1 MVLICYVIKEFLNN
15 QNIFESLLIMIC
27 CYGYCTKLNVMK
39 YNQQIPVWGRKYQFH
54 KFFFINRDWSSGE
67 SFVFVR
73 INLCVCNRRA
83 NKVQYEA
90 HCIWQYV
97 NMIVFFLMAYLIEN
111 FNFTYDY
118 IFLQINI
125 CIYTSVI
132 RDFQFDNNDKM
143 HPINTFNLAFTL
155 QCCKNH

>member
-1 MVLICYVIKEFLNN
+1 MFDISYPIRRRKANNSVLLVRWLRFIKKMIKYNQFDTLVLICYVIKEFLNN

-54 KFFFINRDWSSGE
+54 KFFFINHDWSSGE

-97 NMIVFFLMAYLIEN
+97 NKIVFF
-111 FNFTYDY
+111 
-118 IFLQINI
+118 
-125 CIYTSVI
+125 
-132 RDFQFDNNDKM
+132 
-143 HPINTFNLAFTL
+143 
-155 QCCKNH
+155 